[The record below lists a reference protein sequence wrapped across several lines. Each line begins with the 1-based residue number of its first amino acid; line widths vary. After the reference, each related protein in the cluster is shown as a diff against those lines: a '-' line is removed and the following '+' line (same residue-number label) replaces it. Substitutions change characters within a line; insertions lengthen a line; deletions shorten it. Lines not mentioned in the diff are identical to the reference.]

1 MKSSLKITLKT
12 LTSWHIANQQSRE
25 HISNNLESTAA
36 IRAMDDLDDADDAEL
51 QQALLAA
58 TAADIAVKEERDL

>member
-25 HISNNLESTAA
+25 HISNNLESTALL
-36 IRAMDDLDDADDAEL
+36 AMDDLDDADDITL

-58 TAADIAVKEERDL
+58 TAADVAVKEERDL